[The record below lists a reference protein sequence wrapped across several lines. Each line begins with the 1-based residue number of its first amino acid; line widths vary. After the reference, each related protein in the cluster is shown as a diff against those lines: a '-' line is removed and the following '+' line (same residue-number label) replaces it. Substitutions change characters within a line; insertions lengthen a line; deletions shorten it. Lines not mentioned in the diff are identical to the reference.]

1 MQASIT
7 NPTQELVVHNDY
19 DVVVMRQDVRQH
31 ARTLGLGLIQQ
42 AKIATAI
49 SAVARGTLALQQFA
63 TFSMQTA
70 KRGSRQAFEIQC
82 VAPFGTAGGSQ
93 TEIEQALHVQEARLL
108 VDEIELVMEKSAIR
122 LILRVWLTAP

>member
-1 MQASIT
+1 MQA
-7 NPTQELVVHNDY
+7 LVVHNDY

-31 ARTLGLGLIQQ
+31 ARSLGLGLIQQ

-70 KRGSRQAFEIQC
+70 KRGSRQAFEILC
-82 VAPFGTAGGSQ
+82 VAPLATSI
-93 TEIEQALHVQEARLL
+93 EIQSELEQALHVPEARLL
-108 VDEIELVMEKSAIR
+108 VDEIELVMEKSALR
-122 LILRVWLTAP
+122 LTLRVWITNAIE

>member
-1 MQASIT
+1 M
-7 NPTQELVVHNDY
+7 QELVVHNDY

-49 SAVARGTLALQQFA
+49 SAVARGTLALQQLA

-70 KRGSRQAFEIQC
+70 KRGPRQAFEILC
-82 VAPFGTAGGSQ
+82 VAPLGTTNGNQ

-108 VDEIELVMEKSAIR
+108 VDEIELIMEKSA
-122 LILRVWLTAP
+122 LQLTLRVWLTSVIE